1 MAVCY
6 NKLWK
11 LLIDKGMMKKELG
24 LAAGISPSLIA
35 KLGRNENVTVE
46 VLVKICAVLNCTLDD
61 IMEIVQTIDESK
73 NEELKVENS

>member
-1 MAVCY
+1 
-6 NKLWK
+6 
-11 LLIDKGMMKKELG
+11 MKKELG

-73 NEELKVENS
+73 NEELKNERY

>member
-1 MAVCY
+1 MAVNY

-61 IMEIVQTIDESK
+61 IMEIVQPIDETK
-73 NEELKVENS
+73 IEE

>member
-1 MAVCY
+1 MRCEMAVNY

-61 IMEIVQTIDESK
+61 IMEIVQPIDETK
-73 NEELKVENS
+73 IEE